1 MALSKKEMRQVAVA
15 SLIGS
20 AIEWYDWF
28 LYGTAA
34 ALVFNTLFF
43 PAYDPLVG
51 TLLAFATFGAGFLA
65 RPLGGIIFGYY
76 GDRLGRKTTLI
87 VCLLLM
93 GIGTFTIGLLP
104 SYEQIGVWAPI
115 LLVTLRVIQGIAV
128 GGEWGGAVL
137 LAIEHSP
144 EDKRGFY
151 GSWPQ
156 MGVPVGLLL
165 STVVFSAF
173 TALPQDQF
181 ISWGWRIPFL
191 LSILLI
197 ATGLFIRLK
206 VMETPAF
213 IQAKEAG
220 HHAKNPLKEV
230 LRTSKKD
237 ILIALGSRFANDASY
252 YISNVFVL
260 LYATK
265 YLSLDKTLFLT
276 GVSVG
281 AVVEIFTIPLF
292 GTLSDKLGRRPV
304 FMAGSLFF
312 ILFSFPFFWLVET
325 QNMALIWI
333 GLVLWIAVGHGATF
347 APMSAFI
354 AERFDTSTRY
364 TGASIS
370 YQVSGILIGGPAPF
384 LATALLTWSGHYWPI
399 ALFMM
404 ILGVISFI
412 SIYVASETYRKDLNI
427 TMRPDQ
433 SAHTPDQTL
442 GAQTNTKTKGVS
454 RS

>member
-1 MALSKKEMRQVAVA
+1 MALSKKEMRQVATA

-43 PAYDPLVG
+43 PDYDPLVG
-51 TLLAFATFGAGFLA
+51 TLLAFATFGAGFFA

-76 GDRLGRKTTLI
+76 GDKLGRKTTLI
-87 VCLLLM
+87 ICLLLM
-93 GIGTFTIGLLP
+93 GFGTFFIGFLP

-115 LLVTLRVIQGIAV
+115 LLLFLRVVQGIAV

-137 LAIEHSP
+137 LAIEHAP
-144 EDKRGFY
+144 ENKRGFY
-151 GSWPQ
+151 GSFPQ

-173 TALPQDQF
+173 SALPRDQF
-181 ISWGWRIPFL
+181 LAWGWRIPFL
-191 LSILLI
+191 LSILLV

-213 IQAKEAG
+213 LQAKEAG
-220 HHAKNPLKEV
+220 NQIKNPLKEV
-230 LRTSKKD
+230 WKTSKKD
-237 ILIALGSRFANDASY
+237 IFIALGSRFANDASY

-260 LYATK
+260 LYATQ

-281 AVVEIFTIPLF
+281 AAVELFTIPLF
-292 GTLSDKLGRRPV
+292 GALSDKVGRRPV

-312 ILFSFPFFWLVET
+312 VLFSFPFFWLVET
-325 QNMALIWI
+325 QNMLLIWI
-333 GLVLWIAVGHGATF
+333 ALVLWIAVGHGATF

-354 AERFDTSTRY
+354 AERFDTKTRY
-364 TGASIS
+364 TGSSIS
-370 YQVSGILIGGPAPF
+370 YQLSGMLIGGPTPF
-384 LATALLTWSGHYWPI
+384 IATALLSWSGHYWPI
-399 ALFMM
+399 ALFMI
-404 ILGVISFI
+404 ILGVISFV
-412 SIYVASETYRKDLNI
+412 SIFVASETYRKDLNKVSSQNNE
-427 TMRPDQ
+427 PN
-433 SAHTPDQTL
+433 TL
-442 GAQTNTKTKGVS
+442 KTKTN
-454 RS
+454 

>member
-1 MALSKKEMRQVAVA
+1 MALSKKEMRQVAMA

-34 ALVFNTLFF
+34 ALVFNSLFF
-43 PAYDPLVG
+43 PKFDPLIG

-65 RPLGGIIFGYY
+65 RPLGGIIFGYF
-76 GDRLGRKTTLI
+76 GDKLGRKKTLI
-87 VCLLLM
+87 ICLALM
-93 GIGTFTIGLLP
+93 GIGTFAIGLLP
-104 SYEQIGVWAPI
+104 SYNQIGIWAPI
-115 LLVTLRVIQGIAV
+115 LLVSLRVIQGIAV

-144 EDKRGFY
+144 EGKRGFY

-165 STVVFSAF
+165 STLVFSAF
-173 TALPQDQF
+173 SSLPQDQF
-181 ISWGWRIPFL
+181 MSWGWRIPFL

-197 ATGLFIRLK
+197 TTGLFIRLK

-220 HHAKNPLKEV
+220 NHTKNPLKEV

-237 ILIALGSRFANDASY
+237 ILIALCSRFANDASY

-265 YLSLDKTLFLT
+265 YLSLDKTMFLT
-276 GVSVG
+276 GISVG

-292 GTLSDKLGRRPV
+292 GALSDKIGRRPV

-312 ILFSFPFFWLVET
+312 VLFAFPFFWLVET
-325 QNMALIWI
+325 QNTVLIWLA
-333 GLVLWIAVGHGATF
+333 LVLWIAVGHGATF
-347 APMSAFI
+347 APMSSFI
-354 AERFDTSTRY
+354 AERFDTNTRY

-370 YQVSGILIGGPAPF
+370 YQLSGILIGGPAPF
-384 LATALLTWSGHYWPI
+384 LATALLTWAGHYWPI
-399 ALFMM
+399 AVYVV
-404 ILGVISFI
+404 ILGIIS
-412 SIYVASETYRKDLNI
+412 SVAVYVATETYRKDI
-427 TMRPDQ
+427 TKASPSSPAPD
-433 SAHTPDQTL
+433 S
-442 GAQTNTKTKGVS
+442 KSFKV
-454 RS
+454 

>member
-1 MALSKKEMRQVAVA
+1 MALSKKEMRQVAMA

-34 ALVFNTLFF
+34 ALVFNVLFF
-43 PAYDPLVG
+43 PDFDPLVG

-76 GDRLGRKTTLI
+76 GDKLGRKTTLI
-87 VCLLLM
+87 ICLVLM
-93 GIGTFTIGLLP
+93 GLGTFLIGLLP
-104 SYEQIGVWAPI
+104 TYGQIGIWAPI
-115 LLVTLRVIQGIAV
+115 LLVFLRVIQGIAV

-144 EDKRGFY
+144 EGKRGFY

-165 STVVFSAF
+165 STLVFTAF
-173 TALPQDQF
+173 TALPEDQF
-181 ISWGWRIPFL
+181 LSWGWRVPFL

-213 IQAKEAG
+213 LKAKEEG
-220 HHAKNPLKEV
+220 THIKNPLKEV
-230 LRTSKKD
+230 LRTSRKD
-237 ILIALGSRFANDASY
+237 IMIALGSRFANDASY

-265 YLSLDKTLFLT
+265 YLSLDKTMFLT

-281 AVVEIFTIPLF
+281 AIVEIFTIPFF
-292 GTLSDKLGRRPV
+292 GALSDKIGRRPV
-304 FMAGSLFF
+304 FFAGSLFF
-312 ILFSFPFFWLVET
+312 VIFAFPFFWLVET
-325 QNMALIWI
+325 QVTALIWLA
-333 GLVLWIAVGHGATF
+333 LVLWIAVGHGATF

-354 AERFDTSTRY
+354 AERFNTNTRY

-370 YQVSGILIGGPAPF
+370 YQVSGILVGGPAPF
-384 LATALLTWSGHYWPI
+384 LATALLAWAGHYWPVAVFVI
-399 ALFMM
+399 
-404 ILGVISFI
+404 ILGIISCI
-412 SIYVASETYRKDLNI
+412 SIYIATETYKKDI
-427 TMRPDQ
+427 TKDEQVPTQPVDQ
-433 SAHTPDQTL
+433 PFHS
-442 GAQTNTKTKGVS
+442 V
-454 RS
+454 